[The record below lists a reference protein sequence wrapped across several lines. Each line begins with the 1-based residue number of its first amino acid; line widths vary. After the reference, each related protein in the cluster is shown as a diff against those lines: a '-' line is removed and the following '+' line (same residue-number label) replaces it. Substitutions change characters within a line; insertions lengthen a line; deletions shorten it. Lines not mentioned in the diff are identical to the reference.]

1 MNPELQQ
8 RIQNLLGD
16 DSDPSLMTTEMPG
29 ESQMG
34 EYSSVSVLPKG
45 EGLVEGRDYFKIGGQ
60 FFWPW
65 ELESAMGDMSDAK
78 SIGNFIESQ
87 PNKPTPKE
95 LSAVR
100 GGITNEEMQKFRA
113 STPARFQ
120 EGGEVSQEEML
131 MQAMEGEAEAMADPN
146 EALRSSI
153 EELMMQASMTD
164 DPTERD
170 QYLHLAEAA
179 EVGSQAPMADMAVQ
193 LAQAG
198 RGEDTALAHVRPG
211 EVILPPEAF
220 EDPRFEEV
228 VEAKFKELNI
238 DPESMVVGVGI
249 ASLNPITGLEE
260 FGFFKKLAK
269 SVKKVVKKVVKP
281 IAKVA
286 QFIPGPWQPVAA
298 LANKAFTVYDV
309 AKGRANPLSLLTV
322 AGPGAVGGS
331 IGQNISQITKAG
343 SGSFFQGLGS
353 LGKQSLGSIGSS
365 VSNLGKGIGGLFMGG
380 GKDGIGNFGRVGDFF
395 GGIGDATGLTNY
407 GGGMSVPGFGG
418 GQFPIGEGE
427 TAEEAMNRIYA
438 QLPEG
443 SAERRYI
450 EEQMQMIQAGVYTPE
465 QVMADLNTNFG
476 GGFAGSAAGGGGGG
490 GSWFGGTKTPASIKA
505 IEDMLKGQGGGGG
518 GGGLGGFLGGG
529 MGGAGGV
536 ALAGLLAK
544 LAYDEAKNR
553 KGVQLT
559 PAITMSPYGGY
570 QLASMDAEARGEE
583 APDPREFGMMP
594 RNFMPTLSG
603 GRAPTEAQAELEK
616 QKQGMRYGGAV
627 EPMYFNEGGNVDAEV
642 FVRMNGD
649 INGPGTEVSD
659 DIPAMLSDGEFVM
672 TGRAVRGAG
681 GFDFDQDKDG
691 IITLIKNGEENR
703 EKGTELMYKMM
714 NLFEEFAGAPAKA
727 RAKS

>member
-1 MNPELQQ
+1 MQL
-8 RIQNLLGD
+8 
-16 DSDPSLMTTEMPG
+16 
-29 ESQMG
+29 
-34 EYSSVSVLPKG
+34 
-45 EGLVEGRDYFKIGGQ
+45 FAGG
-60 FFWPW
+60 F
-65 ELESAMGDMSDAK
+65 A
-78 SIGNFIESQ
+78 
-87 PNKPTPKE
+87 
-95 LSAVR
+95 
-100 GGITNEEMQKFRA
+100 
-113 STPARFQ
+113 

-131 MQAMEGEAEAMADPN
+131 MQALAGEAEAQADPN

-153 EELMMQASMTD
+153 DELMMEASQTD
-164 DPTERD
+164 DTAERD
-170 QYLHLAEAA
+170 KYLQLAEAV
-179 EVGSQAPMADMAVQ
+179 EVGSQAPMAEMAIQ

-220 EDPRFEEV
+220 EDPEFEEI
-228 VEAKFKELNI
+228 VERKFRELDL
-238 DPESMVVGVGI
+238 DPERMVVGVGI

-269 SVKKVVKKVVKP
+269 GVKKVVKKVIKP

-343 SGSFFQGLGS
+343 SGSFLQGLGS

-365 VSNLGKGIGGLFMGG
+365 VGNIGKGIGGLFMGG
-380 GKDGIGNFGRVGDFF
+380 GKDGVGSFGRIGDFF

-443 SAERRYI
+443 SAERQYI

-476 GGFAGSAAGGGGGG
+476 GGFAGSAAGGGGG
-490 GSWFGGTKTPASIKA
+490 SWFGGTKTPASIKA

-518 GGGLGGFLGGG
+518 GGGFLGGG

-570 QLASMDAEARGEE
+570 QLAAMDAERRGE
-583 APDPREFGMMP
+583 APPDPREFGMMP
-594 RNFMPTLSG
+594 RDFMPVLSG
-603 GRAPTEAQAELEK
+603 GRAPTAAQAELEK
-616 QKQGMRYGGAV
+616 QKTGMRYGGAV
-627 EPMYFNEGGNVDAEV
+627 QPMYFNSGGDVDAEV
-642 FVRMNGD
+642 FIRMNGD
-649 INGPGTEVSD
+649 IEGEGTEVSD

-691 IITLIKNGEENR
+691 IITLIKNGDESR

-714 NLFEEFAGAPAKA
+714 NLFEEFAGAPARA

>member
-16 DSDPSLMTTEMPG
+16 EDMPSLMTTDMPS

-45 EGLVEGRDYFKIGGQ
+45 EGLVEGKDYFKIGGQ

-65 ELESAMGDMSDAK
+65 ELEGRLGSGPEIDMQMA
-78 SIGNFIESQ
+78 GQFIESLPEK
-87 PNKPTPKE
+87 PNPKE
-95 LSAVR
+95 LLALR
-100 GGITNEEMQKFRA
+100 GAALSRA
-113 STPARFQ
+113 K
-120 EGGEVSQEEML
+120 GGEVSQEEVI
-131 MQAMEGEAEAMADPN
+131 MQALAGEAEAQADPN

-153 EELMMQASMTD
+153 DELMMEASQTD
-164 DPTERD
+164 DTAERD
-170 QYLHLAEAA
+170 KYLQLAEAV
-179 EVGSQAPMADMAVQ
+179 EVGSQAPMAEMAIQ

-220 EDPRFEEV
+220 EDPEFEEI
-228 VEAKFKELNI
+228 VERKFRELDL
-238 DPESMVVGVGI
+238 DPERMVVGVGI

-269 SVKKVVKKVVKP
+269 GIKKVVKKVVKP

-343 SGSFFQGLGS
+343 SGSFLQGLGS
-353 LGKQSLGSIGSS
+353 LGRQSIGSIGSS
-365 VSNLGKGIGGLFMGG
+365 VSNLGKGIGGLFTGPG
-380 GKDGIGNFGRVGDFF
+380 ADGKGSLGRLGDFF

-418 GQFPIGEGE
+418 GQIQIGEGQDAYDTVEQIFAQTTPGDE
-427 TAEEAMNRIYA
+427 THRLILDMQTAGASPEEILQTLQQSQGGSFFGMKTPDFIK
-438 QLPEG
+438 QLGDPFG
-443 SAERRYI
+443 
-450 EEQMQMIQAGVYTPE
+450 
-465 QVMADLNTNFG
+465 FG
-476 GGFAGSAAGGGGGG
+476 GASGLRDAYGGGAGGAG
-490 GSWFGGTKTPASIKA
+490 
-505 IEDMLKGQGGGGG
+505 
-518 GGGLGGFLGGG
+518 GGFLGGG

-570 QLASMDAEARGEE
+570 QLAAMDAERRGE
-583 APDPREFGMMP
+583 APPDPREFGMMP
-594 RNFMPTLSG
+594 RDFMPVLSG
-603 GRAPTEAQAELEK
+603 GRAPTAAQAELEK
-616 QKQGMRYGGAV
+616 QKTGMRYGGAV
-627 EPMYFNEGGNVDAEV
+627 QPMYFNSGGDVDAEV
-642 FVRMNGD
+642 FIRMNGEID
-649 INGPGTEVSD
+649 GEGTEVSD

-691 IITLIKNGEENR
+691 IITLIKNGEESR

-714 NLFEEFAGAPAKA
+714 NLFEEFAGAPARA